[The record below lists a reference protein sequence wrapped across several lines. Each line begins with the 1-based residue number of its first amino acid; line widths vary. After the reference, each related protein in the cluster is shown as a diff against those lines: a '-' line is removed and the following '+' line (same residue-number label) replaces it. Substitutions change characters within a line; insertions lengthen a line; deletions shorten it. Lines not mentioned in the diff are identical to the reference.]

1 MRSPVAE
8 VTNRIFL
15 SLTVTA
21 AMTLSSIEGFCADRG
36 GAKAAPAQST
46 GIDIAVWR
54 QPEIKPRAVILCV
67 HGLGL
72 HKGTFEAFGKQIA
85 KAGIIAYA
93 IDMRGFGS
101 WLEKSA
107 RSKIDFNGCLNDI
120 HSTLTSIQKEHPGL
134 PIFLLGESMG
144 GAIALRVTALYPN
157 QVAGLI
163 SSVPS
168 GDRFKAG
175 SQRLKVALHAITE
188 GLNSPMSVNNIVE
201 QATEKQD
208 LRSAWRNDPAAK
220 LKLTPMEL
228 IAFDHFM
235 DDNYIYAGK
244 VTKTP
249 VLFMQGC
256 KDKLV
261 RPAGTWDLFDHLKTP
276 DREQVFSTTAEHLI
290 FEEGQFSNDDFG
302 YLLSWMDKV
311 ISGKQGAAH
320 PKTDNNLAGGPTDT
334 KPEVVPSTPAPAAK
348 PPIPDAALS
357 LDYWI
362 ELHRKDKTFRCN
374 NKTDFVSGDAI
385 RFHFVPHTDGYAY
398 ILMTAGTKGDRAILF
413 PSTTG
418 GLDNFLKAGTD
429 YILPTSAWLWFDEN
443 PGTERVSLVFS
454 RQPIDAQAYLNR
466 ASNTIAFVSSDRTG
480 AKDIVPTR
488 MELSWDDPAP
498 VIMPEQIQAA
508 TGSIVK
514 VKQRDSAG
522 TLALEI
528 SLEHR

>member
-1 MRSPVAE
+1 MRLPSGE
-8 VTNRIFL
+8 ITSRIFL
-15 SLTVTA
+15 SLTVGVA
-21 AMTLSSIEGFCADRG
+21 LSVSSL
-36 GAKAAPAQST
+36 GALSANGSSSKPAPAAART
-46 GIDIAVWR
+46 VERVVWR
-54 QPEIKPRAVILCV
+54 EPDTKPRAVVLCL

-72 HKGTFEAFGKQIA
+72 HKGTFEAFGKRLA
-85 KAGIIAYA
+85 KAGFVVYA

-101 WLEKSA
+101 WLEKST
-107 RSKIDFNGCLNDI
+107 RSKIDFNGCLSDI
-120 HSTLTSIQKEHPGL
+120 HSTISSIQKEYPGL
-134 PIFLLGESMG
+134 PVFLLGESMG
-144 GAIALRVTALYPN
+144 GAIALRATALYPN

-188 GLNSPMSVNNIVE
+188 GLNKPMSVSNIVE

-208 LRSAWRNDPAAK
+208 LRSTWRNDPAAK
-220 LKLTPMEL
+220 LQLTPMEL

-235 DDNYIYAGK
+235 DDNYIFAGK
-244 VTKTP
+244 VTNTP

-276 DREQVFSTTAEHLI
+276 DRERVFSTTAEHLI

-302 YLLSWMDKV
+302 YLLSWIDKV
-311 ISGKQGAAH
+311 VAGKPGAAH
-320 PKTDNNLAGGPTDT
+320 PQPDSHLVAGQSQSQ
-334 KPEVVPSTPAPAAK
+334 PEIATQTAPPSVK
-348 PPIPDAALS
+348 PPVQESPMS

-418 GLDNFLKAGTD
+418 GLDNFLKAGSD
-429 YILPTSAWLWFDEN
+429 YILPSAAWLWFDEN

-454 RQPIDAQAYLNR
+454 KQPIDAQAYLNR
-466 ASNTIAFVSSDRTG
+466 ASSLIAFVSSDRTG
-480 AKDIVPTR
+480 SKDIVPTR

-508 TGSIVK
+508 SGSTVK
-514 VKQRDSAG
+514 IRQRDSVG